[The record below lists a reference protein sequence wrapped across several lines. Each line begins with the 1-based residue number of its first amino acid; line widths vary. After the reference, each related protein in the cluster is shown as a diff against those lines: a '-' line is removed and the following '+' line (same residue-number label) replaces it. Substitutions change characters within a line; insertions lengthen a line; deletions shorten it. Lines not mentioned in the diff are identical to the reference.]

1 MTMKLLGLLLCVT
14 TAALAEIATEDGVL
28 VLTEE
33 NFQEVLDG
41 NDYVLVEFY
50 APW

>member
-1 MTMKLLGLLLCVT
+1 MKLLGLLLFV

-28 VLTEE
+28 VLTEA
-33 NFQEVLDG
+33 NFQEVIDG
-41 NDYVLVEFY
+41 NDFVLVEFY

>member
-1 MTMKLLGLLLCVT
+1 MKLLGLLLCV

-28 VLTEE
+28 VLTEA
-33 NFQEVLDG
+33 NFQEVIDG
-41 NDYVLVEFY
+41 NDFVLVEFC